1 MRLWPGKA
9 GGDEST
15 GRITEGAQTTTR
27 IAPHGFCALQNRRAV
42 LENFP
47 IHLSQQTGSLPGFLD
62 GGYLPA
68 QSVVLIDQG
77 HALNTPGDRLPAL
90 LWTMPPTRQPIAVQR
105 QCSIALKQSNG
116 HGNRTVP
123 SELGRSSLR

>member
-9 GGDEST
+9 GGDKST
-15 GRITEGAQTTTR
+15 GLIREGAQTTTR
-27 IAPHGFCALQNRRAV
+27 ITPHGFCALRIRRAV

-77 HALNTPGDRLPAL
+77 
-90 LWTMPPTRQPIAVQR
+90 
-105 QCSIALKQSNG
+105 IALKQSNG
-116 HGNRTVP
+116 HGKRTIH